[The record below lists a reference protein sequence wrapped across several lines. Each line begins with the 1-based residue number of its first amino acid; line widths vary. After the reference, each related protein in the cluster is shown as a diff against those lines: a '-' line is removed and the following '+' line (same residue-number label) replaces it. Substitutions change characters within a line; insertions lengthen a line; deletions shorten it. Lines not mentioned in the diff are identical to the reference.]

1 MSTPYDP
8 GRPEDRPGEQ
18 SGYPDAPPPPD
29 YSQGPGQ
36 TSHQDTPEY
45 GGQGAPGEQGW
56 QQGWQQGADQGW
68 GQPGQP
74 GQQGG
79 DQGWGQPGQPGGDQ
93 AWGQQ
98 GQPGQQG
105 GQPWQQGQPGQQGGQ
120 PWQQGQPG
128 QPGGQPWDQQGQQ
141 GQQPYA
147 GGPGGSAPSYGN
159 APGYEN
165 APAYNPYGSPGFG
178 TPPGG
183 RPTMSAPMEVVRA
196 SQLMFLRVA
205 VGIISAIV
213 AFASSD
219 AIKDSIRNNDPTLSE
234 DQVNSAY
241 NVGVGVAVVFGLIFA
256 VLYVL
261 LAIQVRKGK
270 NWARIVTWVLAGL
283 GVLSGL
289 LSLFGNGT
297 GLEKAVDVLLLLIDI
312 GIIVLLSRKPSNEY
326 FTALKAPRY

>member
-18 SGYPDAPPPPD
+18 SGYPDAPPPSD
-29 YSQGPGQ
+29 YPQGPGQ
-36 TSHQDTPEY
+36 TGNQGTPGY
-45 GGQGAPGEQGW
+45 GGQGAPGQGEQGW
-56 QQGWQQGADQGW
+56 QQGGDQTWDQQGQQGGQGW
-68 GQPGQP
+68 GQPGQS
-74 GQQGG
+74 
-79 DQGWGQPGQPGGDQ
+79 GGDQ

-98 GQPGQQG
+98 GQA
-105 GQPWQQGQPGQQGGQ
+105 
-120 PWQQGQPG
+120 
-128 QPGGQPWDQQGQQ
+128 GQPWDQQGQQ
-141 GQQPYA
+141 GQAGQPWGQQGQQGQGDQAWGQGQPGQQPYA
-147 GGPGGSAPSYGN
+147 GGPGGSAPSYDN
-159 APGYEN
+159 APAYGN

-183 RPTMSAPMEVVRA
+183 RSAMSAPMEVIRA
-196 SQLMFLRVA
+196 SQLMFVRVA

-219 AIKDSIRNNDPTLSE
+219 AIKDSIRNNDPSLTE

-256 VLYVL
+256 VLYIL

-297 GLEKAVDVLLLLIDI
+297 SLEKAVDILLLLIDI
-312 GIIVLLSRKPSNEY
+312 AIIVLLSRKPSNDY
-326 FTALKAPRY
+326 FTAMKASRY

>member
-8 GRPEDRPGEQ
+8 NRPEDRPAEQ
-18 SGYPDAPPPPD
+18 SGFPDAPPPPD
-29 YSQGPGQ
+29 YSQGPGE
-36 TSHQDTPEY
+36 TGHQGTPEY
-45 GGQGAPGEQGW
+45 GDQGAPGQG
-56 QQGWQQGADQGW
+56 QQGWQQGGDQGQ
-68 GQPGQP
+68 GQQGWQQGGDQGQ
-74 GQQGG
+74 GWQQGG

-105 GQPWQQGQPGQQGGQ
+105 GQPWGQQGQQGQQGQPGGDQAWG
-120 PWQQGQPG
+120 
-128 QPGGQPWDQQGQQ
+128 QQGQQ

-147 GGPGGSAPSYGN
+147 GGPGGSAPSYDN
-159 APGYEN
+159 APAYGN

-183 RPTMSAPMEVVRA
+183 RPAMSAPMEVIRA

-283 GVLSGL
+283 GVLSGV
-289 LSLFGNGT
+289 LSLFGSGT
-297 GLEKAVDVLLLLIDI
+297 GLEKAVDILLLLIDI
-312 GIIVLLSRKPSNEY
+312 AIIVLLSRKPSNEY
-326 FTALKAPRY
+326 FAAMKAPRY